1 MRVKPI
7 ALAMSALCMPGAFA
21 ANTPLT
27 LEQKL
32 ANLEARLEN
41 AENRAAQAEAQI
53 KVLQQQQ
60 TVTAQKAPAIA
71 VESAQPVAADN
82 APKLTLSGYGDI
94 KFYGDVEFNMDAA
107 SSTGSLTSVKTS
119 ANKDWAPGSDER
131 WDINGRL
138 LLGFDGYRRMDNG
151 NFAGFSVQPLADLTG
166 KMNLDDAVFFFGTEN
181 DWKVKVG
188 RFEAYD
194 MFPLNQDTFVEYS
207 GNTANDLYS
216 DGYGYIYMMKEGRG
230 RSNSGGNFLV
240 SKTLDNWYFEVNTL
254 LEDGS
259 TLFVDQQYHG
269 ADLDNQKNVA
279 YVRPVVSWQSGA
291 FSTAVAMESNLVNN
305 AYGYRDSSGKWIDE
319 SSRTGYG
326 LTMTWNGQKA
336 DPDDGVVVNFNTAYM
351 DATDENDFTSGI
363 NGLWRNFEL
372 GYIYAHNEIEKFNT
386 ASFNADCDSDC
397 WISDPGKYDIHTLH
411 ASYLIPDVMKMK
423 NFNIYLGAYASW
435 IEGHPNS
442 GEGNNDSRYGGRLRF
457 KYYF

>member
-194 MFPLNQDTFVEYS
+194 MFPLNQDTFIQYS
-207 GNTANDLYS
+207 GNTANDLYA
-216 DGYGYIYMMKEGRG
+216 DGFGYIYMMKEGRG
-230 RSNSGGNFLV
+230 RSSSGGNLML
-240 SKTLDNWYFEVNTL
+240 SKYAGDVYFELNTL
-254 LEDGS
+254 VEDGTS
-259 TLFVDQQYHG
+259 LFQDNSYHG
-269 ADLDNQKNVA
+269 NALNNKKNVA
-279 YVRPVVSWQSGA
+279 YLRPVIAWKKEA
-291 FSTAVAMESNLVNN
+291 FSIAAAMESNVVNN
-305 AYGYRDSSGKWIDE
+305 AYGYQDSQGRFVDQSK
-319 SSRTGYG
+319 RNGYG
-326 LTMTWNGQKA
+326 MTMSWNTNAA
-336 DPDDGVVVNFNTAYM
+336 DPDNGVVANLSTAYL
-351 DATDENDFTSGI
+351 DAAGEQDLTAGVNV
-363 NGLWRNFEL
+363 LWRRFEL
-372 GYIYAHNEIEKFNT
+372 GYIYAHNNIKEFNT
-386 ASFNADCDSDC
+386 AGIAADIHNPLSE
-397 WISDPGKYDIHTLH
+397 PGNYDIHTVH
-411 ASYLIPDVMKMK
+411 ASYQIPNIMNMK
-423 NFNIYLGAYASW
+423 NFNVYLGAYVSLLEANAENK
-435 IEGHPNS
+435 IANGD
-442 GEGNNDSRYGGRLRF
+442 NDQRYGVRARF
-457 KYYF
+457 KYFF